1 MNCGIYEPARHYSH
15 FCKNA
20 DFRLFDRLVRM
31 GGQFLIPAKGWWNH
45 TKEFFMKNL
54 FKARTASL
62 FGVIALVA
70 IIGFSMAA
78 CDNDSGNDNND
89 NNNSSGGGLSG
100 TWRGNIGG
108 LTATVTITSTGWT
121 MSAPGF
127 SDSGT
132 YTIDGITTRLRSTV
146 YGLETGTAVLLDS
159 NTISVTLNSNSIAP
173 GTYTLYRQ

>member
-1 MNCGIYEPARHYSH
+1 MGI
-15 FCKNA
+15 
-20 DFRLFDRLVRM
+20 
-31 GGQFLIPAKGWWNH
+31 
-45 TKEFFMKNL
+45 
-54 FKARTASL
+54 
-62 FGVIALVA
+62 IALLAV
-70 IIGFSMAA
+70 IGFSMAA
-78 CDNDSGNDNND
+78 CDNGSSSSSSS

-132 YTIDGITTRLRSTV
+132 YTLDGITARLRSTV
-146 YGLETGTAVLLDS
+146 YGIETGTAVLLDS